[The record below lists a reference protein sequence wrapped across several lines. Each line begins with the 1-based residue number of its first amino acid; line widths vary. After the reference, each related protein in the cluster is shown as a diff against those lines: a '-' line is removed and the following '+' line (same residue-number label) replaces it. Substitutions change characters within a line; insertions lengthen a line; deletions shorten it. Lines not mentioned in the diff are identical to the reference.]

1 MKRITLATGVAAG
14 VVLGLALLSVSGC
27 GMFFERLSRL
37 ETRTGVRYSEVISYA
52 GAQVNSA
59 YAKLDGGYPVYTE
72 GGQWITSEKA
82 TWAYGYYP
90 GLVWLLYQGTREP
103 GYYDLA
109 LRWTEDLEKR
119 SSDVSGIG
127 LGQLFFLTHVIGYQV
142 TGTQRFREVAIE
154 AANSLAG
161 RFNEAGFIP
170 AWGEPGDTVLGRR
183 LSIETMMN
191 LDLLYWASEATGNQD
206 YARRANTHAFFTL
219 QNLVNSEGKILH
231 MADFHPSTGRPFR
244 EKHITLAGDKTYAP
258 KGYNPATAWALG
270 QAWAIYGFTS
280 SYRNSGNVVFL
291 NTAKRTADYFL
302 ANLPEDG
309 VSLWD
314 FELPEGEKRQKD
326 TSATAV
332 AAAALLKL
340 SQLCP
345 SQADRLRY
353 RAVAE
358 KMMTALTQDFLRR
371 GSPGGLIDG
380 AVYDKKQ
387 GLGVGGSTAWG
398 DYYYIEALLILRD
411 YKA

>member
-1 MKRITLATGVAAG
+1 MRRITLTTGVAAG

-27 GMFFERLSRL
+27 GLLGEKLTRL
-37 ETRTGVRYSEVISYA
+37 ETRTGVRYSETISYA
-52 GAQVNSA
+52 GSQVNSA
-59 YAKLDGGYPVYTE
+59 YAKLEGEYPVYAE
-72 GGQWITSEKA
+72 DGQWVSPEKA
-82 TWAYGYYP
+82 AWAYGYYP
-90 GLVWLLYQGTREP
+90 GLVWLLYQSSGDP

-109 LRWTEDLEKR
+109 RSWTEGLEKH

-142 TGTQRFREVAIE
+142 TGNQRFREVSIE
-154 AANSLAG
+154 AASSLAG
-161 RFNEAGFIP
+161 RFNDAGFIP
-170 AWGEPGDTVLGRR
+170 AWGAPEDTVLGRR

-191 LDLLYWASEATGNQD
+191 LDLLYWASDATGNQD

-219 QNLVNSEGKILH
+219 QNLVNPEGKILH
-231 MADFHPSTGRPFR
+231 MADFHPGTGRPFR
-244 EKHITLAGDKTYAP
+244 EKHTTLTSDKTYAP
-258 KGYNPATAWALG
+258 KGYSPATAWALG

-280 SYRNSGNVVFL
+280 SYRHAGNVVFL
-291 NTAKRTADYFL
+291 NAAKRTADYFL

-314 FELPEGEKRQKD
+314 FDLPPGEKRQKD

-358 KMMTALTQDFLRR
+358 KMMAALTQDFLRR
-371 GSPGGLIDG
+371 GSPGGLIGG
-380 AVYDKKQ
+380 AVYDKNQ